1 MSSRYLAAFRTAV
14 REQLRDEDTDNLTFA
29 DEDIYRAIE
38 DTLREVSRK
47 MPRIQRSTITVTTA
61 SKEIDLSD
69 CTLDSVEDSNLVK
82 DLFWIEAIEWKK
94 EQTPRKYRHWN
105 WLTENIIEL
114 DTYST
119 PAVDDEVDITWAGL
133 HSVTSDTS
141 TLPLI
146 LEDIVINGAVAH
158 TLYNWGVEKENS
170 VLDGGSGTAKRIA
183 DHGLLKWLSYQAE
196 LNRVK
201 PVKQRVERR
210 WSG

>member
-14 REQLRDEDTDNLTFA
+14 RERLRDEDTDNLRFT

-47 MPRIQRSTITVTTA
+47 VPRIQRSTITITTA

-69 CTLDSVEDSNLVK
+69 CTLDSTENSNLVK
-82 DLFWIEAIEWKK
+82 DVLWIEDVEW
-94 EQTPRKYRHWN
+94 EVSQTPRKYRHWN

-119 PAVDDEVDITWAGL
+119 PAVDDEVYITWAGN
-133 HSVTSDTS
+133 HEVTSDTS

-146 LEDIVINGAVAH
+146 LEDVVISGAVAH

-170 VLDGGSGTAKRIA
+170 VLDGGPGAAKRIA
-183 DHGLLKWLSYQAE
+183 DHGLLKWLSYQAA
-196 LNRVK
+196 LNRLK
-201 PVKQRVERR
+201 PVKQRIPRR